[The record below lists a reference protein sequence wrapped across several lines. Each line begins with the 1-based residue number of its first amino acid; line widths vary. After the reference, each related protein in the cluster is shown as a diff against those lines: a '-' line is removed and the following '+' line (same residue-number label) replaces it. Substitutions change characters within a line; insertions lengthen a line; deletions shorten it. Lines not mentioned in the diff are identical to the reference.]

1 MPMFRRA
8 AIVAALA
15 LCTGWSCTRASLPVP
30 AQCNPICMQACT
42 GEGGDTGVRW
52 AADPSKPDAWD
63 DLGGDVVPALVGKL
77 QICEARRLACE
88 QCLRR
93 LDKAGAIKLEKQ

>member
-1 MPMFRRA
+1 MSNIRMLPAGLAVSLA
-8 AIVAALA
+8 ACAHAP
-15 LCTGWSCTRASLPVP
+15 SLPVP

-42 GEGGDTGVRW
+42 GEAGDTGVRW
-52 AADPSKPDAWD
+52 DVDPAKPGAWD
-63 DLGGDVVPALVGKL
+63 DLGGEVVPALVGKL
-77 QICEARRLACE
+77 QVCEARRLACE